1 MQTKHFHLASCMHA
15 REAEQDDD
23 LVNRDMEE
31 AKEASATESSDP
43 YTHMYIYMLCI
54 YFKLQL

>member
-1 MQTKHFHLASCMHA
+1 MHA
-15 REAEQDDD
+15 GEAEQDDD

-31 AKEASATESSDP
+31 AKEASATESNDP
-43 YTHMYIYMLCI
+43 YMHMYIYMLCI